1 MPSTSLRVVLDT
13 NVLLRGLLN
22 SRSAAGKVLHAV
34 ETRRVLLLLSKPVV
48 DEYAA
53 VLTDPE
59 VLERFPE
66 LTEKRVKLSLKR
78 LRYHSDYCRNIKS
91 RFKFERDPRDE
102 KFVELAIAWKC
113 NRHSQH

>member
-1 MPSTSLRVVLDT
+1 VPATSLRVVLDT

-59 VLERFPE
+59 VLERFPA
-66 LTEKRVKLSLKR
+66 LTEKRVKYLLSGCGITPTTVESLRADSNLKEIQGI
-78 LRYHSDYCRNIKS
+78 RNLS
-91 RFKFERDPRDE
+91 NWQSLEVQPT
-102 KFVELAIAWKC
+102 
-113 NRHSQH
+113 